1 MRIAI
6 LSGAF
11 PPQFDG
17 IGDHTWWLSQEL
29 ANLNQEVVV
38 FTSFAP
44 NRPQPAGVEVVC
56 CFDPAKPQ
64 TIQGVPHALHV
75 AGRFDWLILQY
86 NPFSFAPR
94 GFAPWLIS
102 ALRTVKI
109 PLALM
114 VHETYVPAW
123 PWRFTV
129 MRLWQY
135 PQFALLVRMGRA
147 LFLSTERWLPQAQ
160 RWTKRPCSVLP
171 VGSNLPRCELTKLE
185 AKTKLGFP
193 PEALLLGIFGF
204 SHVSKRT
211 EWVGAAARRIHH
223 RFPQTQLLSVGQTS
237 DSLLAACGQVPV
249 HQHGLLSG
257 PEVSLRMRAMDLF
270 LAPFADG
277 ISTRRGSLIAA
288 FQHSV
293 PVCSTFREYT
303 DRFLRSFVS
312 PAISLTPSDTETR
325 FTESAVEMAQKSIQR
340 SDLGQDLARFHDE
353 HFAWPIIAGRL
364 IAELESGPSFT
375 TFSARREAEGS

>member
-29 ANLNQEVVV
+29 ANQDQEVVV

-44 NRPQPAGVEVVC
+44 NRPKPAGVEVIC
-56 CFDPAKPQ
+56 CFNPAKPQ
-64 TIQGVPHALHV
+64 TIQGLPHALQE

-94 GFAPWLIS
+94 GFAPWLVS
-102 ALRTVKI
+102 ALRKAKI
-109 PLALM
+109 RLALM
-114 VHETYVPAW
+114 VHETYVPLW
-123 PWRFTV
+123 PWKFTV

-135 PQFALLVRMGRA
+135 PQFAFLVRIAGA
-147 LFLSTERWLPQAQ
+147 VFVSTERWLPQVQ

-171 VGSNLPRCELTKLE
+171 VGSNLPRCELTKRE
-185 AKTKLGFP
+185 ARANLGFP

-204 SHVSKRT
+204 SHISKRT
-211 EWVGAAARRIHH
+211 EWVGAAACRIQD
-223 RFPQTQLLSVGQTS
+223 RFPQTQLLSVGHTS
-237 DSLLAACGQVPV
+237 ELLRATCGQVPV

-257 PEVSLRMRAMDLF
+257 PEVSLRLRAMDLF
-270 LAPFADG
+270 LAPFVDG
-277 ISTRRGSLIAA
+277 ISTRRGSVIAA

-303 DRFLRSFVS
+303 DRSLRNLAST
-312 PAISLTPSDTETR
+312 AISLTPSDNETL
-325 FTESAVEMAQKSIQR
+325 FMQSALEMARKSLER
-340 SDLGQDLARFHDE
+340 TDLGQDLAKFHDE
-353 HFAWPIIAGRL
+353 HFAWPIIARRL
-364 IAELESGPSFT
+364 IAELEK
-375 TFSARREAEGS
+375 